1 MISRWSDVA
10 VAGGFDNSRATIA
23 LCARVLALLGAW
35 LVASSMWIGAAQGQ
49 TADRAASAA
58 LRERF
63 AELRAAP
70 QSRSLPQSL
79 YLRSRESPDS
89 LQGDI
94 YALVDHPYNEVRR
107 VLARVQAWCNILI
120 LHLNV
125 KYCGASSTGSPDA
138 LRVGVGSKTEQSLAD
153 AYWMRFTFD
162 VARDSDAYLSVV
174 LEAPAGPL
182 STRNYLIQVEAAP
195 LDDRRSLVH
204 VGYTYSYGLLAR
216 SAMDVYLA
224 TLGRGKVGFSVVGQE
239 TDGGPIFV
247 GGVRGVVERNTM
259 RYYLA
264 IDAYLGTYALPAS
277 QRSRKSL
284 EDWFAATER
293 HPRQLREID
302 RSAYLAM
309 KEREVR
315 RQESEPAPPRKD

>member
-1 MISRWSDVA
+1 MISRWSNA
-10 VAGGFDNSRATIA
+10 ALAPAFGSSRATIA
-23 LCARVLALLGAW
+23 PCARASALLGVW
-35 LVASSMWIGAAQGQ
+35 LVASCVWVGAAHGQ

-63 AELRAAP
+63 AQLRAAP
-70 QSRSLPQSL
+70 ENRSLPQSL
-79 YLRSRESPDS
+79 YLRSREASDS

-94 YALVDHPYNEVRR
+94 YALVDHPYHEVRGVLSR
-107 VLARVQAWCNILI
+107 VRPWCNILI

-125 KYCGASSTGSPDA
+125 KYCGASSAGSPAA
-138 LRVGVGSKTEQSLAD
+138 LRVGVGSKTDQPLAD
-153 AYWMRFTFD
+153 AYWMRFAFE
-162 VARDSDAYLSVV
+162 VARDSDEYLNVV
-174 LEAPAGPL
+174 LQAPAGPL
-182 STRNYLIQVEAAP
+182 STRNYLIQVEAVA

-204 VGYTYSYGLLAR
+204 VAYTYSYGLLAR

-239 TDGGPIFV
+239 PGGGPILV

-264 IDAYLGTYALPAS
+264 IDAYLGAYALPAP
-277 QRSRKSL
+277 QRSKKSL

-293 HPRQLREID
+293 HPRQLRELS
-302 RSAYLAM
+302 RSAYLEM
-309 KEREVR
+309 KGREVR

>member
-1 MISRWSDVA
+1 MKQ
-10 VAGGFDNSRATIA
+10 RARASAIF
-23 LCARVLALLGAW
+23 GAW
-35 LVASSMWIGAAQGQ
+35 LVATCVWAGLAHGQ

-63 AELRAAP
+63 AQLRAAP
-70 QSRSLPQSL
+70 ESRSLPKSL
-79 YLRSRESPDS
+79 YLQSRESSDS

-107 VLARVQAWCNILI
+107 VLSRVQPWCNILI

-125 KYCGASSTGSPDA
+125 KYCGASSTGSPEA
-138 LRVGVGSKTEQSLAD
+138 LRVGVGRKTDQPLAD
-153 AYWMRFTFD
+153 AYWMRFAFD
-162 VARDSDAYLSVV
+162 VARDSDEYLSVV
-174 LEAPAGPL
+174 LLAPDGPL
-182 STRNYLIQVEAAP
+182 STRDYVIQVEAVA

-204 VGYTYSYGLLAR
+204 VAYAYSYGTLAR

-239 TDGGPIFV
+239 PDGRSIFV

-264 IDAYLGTYALPAS
+264 IDAYLGAYALPAP
-277 QRSRKSL
+277 QRSKKSL

-293 HPRQLREID
+293 HPRQLHEID
-302 RSAYLAM
+302 RSAYLEM
-309 KEREVR
+309 KGREVR
-315 RQESEPAPPRKD
+315 RQESAPPPPRKD

>member
-1 MISRWSDVA
+1 MKRLT
-10 VAGGFDNSRATIA
+10 RA
-23 LCARVLALLGAW
+23 CVLLGAW
-35 LVASSMWIGAAQGQ
+35 LVATGAWAGLAHGQ
-49 TADRAASAA
+49 TADRAASSA

-63 AELRAAP
+63 AELRAGP
-70 QSRSLPQSL
+70 ESHSLPQSV
-79 YLRSRESPDS
+79 YLRSRETPDM

-94 YALVDHPYNEVRR
+94 YALVDHPYGEVRR
-107 VLARVQAWCNILI
+107 VLSRVQPWCNILI

-138 LRVGVGSKTEQSLAD
+138 LRVGVGSKTDQPLAD
-153 AYWMRFTFD
+153 AYWMRFAFD
-162 VARDSDAYLSVV
+162 VVRDSDDYLSVV
-174 LEAPAGPL
+174 LRAPAGPL
-182 STRNYLIQVEAAP
+182 STRDYLIKVQAAP

-204 VGYTYSYGLLAR
+204 VAYTYSYGLLAR

-239 TDGGPIFV
+239 PDGGPIFI

-264 IDAYLGTYALPAS
+264 IDAYLGAYGLPAA
-277 QRSRKSL
+277 QRSKKSL
-284 EDWFAATER
+284 EDWFAASER

-302 RSAYLAM
+302 RSAYLEM
-309 KEREVR
+309 KGREVR